1 MLNGIWQ
8 AEKDSGAGCLQGQL
22 ALKHMRGKMKRKI
35 NQQTNKKIRSSSFQK
50 YPVALEASDKPV
62 KAKAWVRIA
71 YIHACACARVCTYVC
86 TCMHIYIYIVC
97 SFIQIYVVAYT
108 DIGLLHTYTCMYVWM
123 DVRAYV
129 CMYGYV
135 RNCDSMCTCTCMY
148 NVCVCVILLDRSV
161 YGARRK
167 ETRAYTYLYLPAYS
181 RYSILNASARFDAP
195 HTGMGLFATRSSAC
209 CQ

>member
-1 MLNGIWQ
+1 
-8 AEKDSGAGCLQGQL
+8 
-22 ALKHMRGKMKRKI
+22 MRGKMKRKI

-86 TCMHIYIYIVC
+86 TCMHIYIVC

-135 RNCDSMCTCTCMY
+135 RNCDSMCNCTCMY
-148 NVCVCVILLDRSV
+148 NVCVLSFSIGLFMERDGKRHVRIPTC
-161 YGARRK
+161 
-167 ETRAYTYLYLPAYS
+167 TYLP
-181 RYSILNASARFDAP
+181 
-195 HTGMGLFATRSSAC
+195 TRDIPF
-209 CQ
+209 

>member
-71 YIHACACARVCTYVC
+71 YIHACACARVYVRMYVRVC
-86 TCMHIYIYIVC
+86 IYIYIVC

-148 NVCVCVILLDRSV
+148 NVCVCYLARSICLWSETERDTCVYLLVPTCLLAIFHSECFGKV
-161 YGARRK
+161 
-167 ETRAYTYLYLPAYS
+167 
-181 RYSILNASARFDAP
+181 
-195 HTGMGLFATRSSAC
+195 
-209 CQ
+209 